1 MSALPV
7 QKLWTAEDYL
17 AWERKQDFKHELI
30 DNLIVSMSG
39 ASRAHNLVSSNIM
52 ASLHSQF
59 RGKPCEVYPGDM
71 QVQVEQDA
79 TYTYPDVVVV
89 CGEPQF
95 RDDSKPETLLNPTI
109 LFEVLS
115 PSTEWVDRNRKL
127 FQYRRLESLAGYYI
141 VSQDSPRVEAHT
153 RQGAAWA
160 YADIRG
166 LDARLRLDAIGCELA
181 LHEIYERLDFAAQ
194 NK

>member
-30 DNLIVSMSG
+30 DNLIVSMTG
-39 ASRAHNLVSSNIM
+39 ATFAHNLVAGNIM

-59 RGKPCEVYPGDM
+59 RGKSCRVHMSDVR
-71 QVQVEQDA
+71 VQVDRDS

-89 CGEPQF
+89 CGDPQVP
-95 RDDSKPETLLNPTI
+95 DDSKPETLLNPTI

-141 VSQDSPRVEAHT
+141 VSQDQPRVEAHT

-194 NK
+194 NE